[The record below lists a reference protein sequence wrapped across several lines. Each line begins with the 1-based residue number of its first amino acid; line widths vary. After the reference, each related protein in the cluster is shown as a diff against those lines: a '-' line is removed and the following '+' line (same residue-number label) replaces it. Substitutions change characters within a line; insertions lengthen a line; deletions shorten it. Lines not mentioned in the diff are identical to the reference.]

1 MTDTLKTEK
10 ASTPNVDISFVQAL
24 IYWLKLGFISFGGP
38 AGQISLMHQELV
50 EKRRWISEKRF
61 LNALNYTMLLPGP
74 EAQQLATYMG
84 WLMHGTKGGLAA
96 GLLFILPAF
105 FLLMFLSWL
114 YLTFGQVSWVA
125 AVFYGIKP
133 AVLAIVVVAVY
144 RLASRV
150 LHHAA
155 LWWLA
160 VGAFVAIAVFN
171 WPFPLIMISALIIGL
186 IFSHV
191 APQVLSGSASVQTV
205 NDSKESAL
213 IGDDTVLEH
222 TRFAWHKL
230 IKVVLLGVFI
240 WLAAML
246 SLVALTGGADSPLV
260 QMAWFFT
267 KAAWLTFGG
276 AYAVLPYVY
285 QGAVE
290 HFHWLTAPQMIDG
303 LALGETTPGPLIMIV
318 TFIGFV
324 AGWGQMAVS
333 DASPF
338 VNGFLA
344 ASVVTFF
351 SFLPSFL
358 LILAGA
364 PLVEAGR
371 ENGKLKGLL
380 TVISAALVG
389 VMLNLAVFF
398 GFHVFWPHP
407 PNLNQGLDAWLAID
421 LTSLFITGLAMWLLF
436 KKQWGFIPVILLSAV
451 LGLLTSFI

>member
-1 MTDTLKTEK
+1 MSQSAKPLSQSKIPFLT
-10 ASTPNVDISFVQAL
+10 AL
-24 IYWLKLGFISFGGP
+24 LYWLKLGLISFGGP

-84 WLMHGTKGGLAA
+84 WLMHGTRGGLAA

-105 FLLMFLSWL
+105 LLLVLLSWG
-114 YLTFGQVSWVA
+114 YLLFGQVSWVVS
-125 AVFYGIKP
+125 VFYGIKP
-133 AVLAIVVVAVY
+133 AVFAIVVVAIS
-144 RLASRV
+144 RLAGRV

-155 LWWLA
+155 LWALA
-160 VGAFVAIAVFN
+160 VTSFILIAIFN
-171 WPFPLIMISALIIGL
+171 LPFPLIMLLALLAGL
-186 IFSHV
+186 
-191 APQVLSGSASVQTV
+191 VLMRASPMMLQPPVTSRQALAS
-205 NDSKESAL
+205 DSDVL
-213 IGDDTVLEH
+213 IGDETYLEH
-222 TRFAWHKL
+222 TRFCWQKL
-230 IKVVLLGVFI
+230 FKIVMIFFSIWVAALL
-240 WLAAML
+240 A
-246 SLVALTGGADSPLV
+246 LVGWTGSVDSALM

-290 HFHWLTAPQMIDG
+290 HFQWLTAPQMIDG

-324 AGWGQMAVS
+324 GGWGQVAMS
-333 DASPF
+333 EASPF
-338 VNGFLA
+338 VNGVLA

-371 ENGKLKGLL
+371 QNTRLKGLL

-398 GFHVFWPHP
+398 GYHVFWP
-407 PNLNQGLDAWLAID
+407 NQPSLSGGLQEWLVIDPVALAI
-421 LTSLFITGLAMWLLF
+421 SALALWLLF
-436 KKQWGFIPVILLSAV
+436 KRQWGFIPVIGLCAGLGV
-451 LGLLTSFI
+451 LFSLA